1 MQNKLAENIRS
12 CRKNLGLTQEQLAE
26 RLGITL
32 GTISK
37 WERGNSEPDL
47 GYLMELAG
55 LFHRSVDA
63 LIGFSMQGTD
73 ADAEADR
80 IEDICDED
88 AERAAAEY
96 EKALKK
102 FPNHF
107 RIVCGAAK
115 TYRMIGAVYKKDDM
129 TRQALE
135 LFRRSIGLISQNRDP
150 EINEVI
156 LRNEIAG
163 CYGELK
169 EYRKAV
175 REYRENNQAGNNDPE
190 ISMMLIQHEKQP
202 KEGIVYAVRAFVNRI
217 GDLVTT
223 MNSYVYYYRQ
233 TGKPE
238 QAIRAAEWTVSRLRA
253 MKDDPAK
260 KCYLDK
266 LICLYLLSAA
276 ADQDMTGRTA
286 EADENLREAVRA
298 ARAFDADPVYT
309 LENIVFAEHAAE
321 SNVYDDSGPTAIQGL
336 KGAME
341 EMKEYARDQFIDRFN
356 ELINDN
362 SQFII
367 L

>member
-12 CRKNLGLTQEQLAE
+12 CRKDLGLTQEQLAE

-73 ADAEADR
+73 ADSEADR
-80 IEDICDED
+80 IEDICDGD
-88 AERAAAEY
+88 AERTAAEY
-96 EKALKK
+96 ETALKK
-102 FPNHF
+102 FPNNF

-115 TYRMIGAVYKKDDM
+115 TYRMIGAVYKKDEA
-129 TRQALE
+129 TRRALE

-163 CYGELK
+163 CYGSLK
-169 EYRKAV
+169 EYGKAV
-175 REYRENNQAGNNDPE
+175 REYRANNQAGNNDPE
-190 ISMMLIQHEKQP
+190 IGLTLIQHEKQL
-202 KEGIVYAVRAFVNRI
+202 KEGVTYTVRAFVNRI

-238 QAIRAAEWTVSRLRA
+238 QAIRAAEWTVGWLRT

-276 ADQDMTGRTA
+276 ADQDMAGQTA
-286 EADENLREAVRA
+286 EAEENLREAVRA
-298 ARAFDADPVYT
+298 AREFDADPVNT
-309 LENIVFAEHAAE
+309 LENIVFAEYAAE
-321 SNVYDDSGPTAIQGL
+321 SNVYDDSGPTAIEGL

-341 EMKEYARDQFIDRFN
+341 EMREYTTERFREKFN
-356 ELINDN
+356 KLLN
-362 SQFII
+362 S
-367 L
+367 